1 MFYKKTG
8 LPQEG
13 DIVLCT
19 VKKILSH
26 SVFVDLDE
34 YNNIEGMLHIS
45 EVSPGR
51 IRNLRDF
58 VVPGKKIVCKII
70 KVQDEK
76 HIDLS
81 LRRVPMNIRIEKNN
95 EYKQEQ
101 KAEKMLEHIGKE
113 LNLSLEDM
121 YKKVGYK
128 AIEEYGLL
136 TNFYQSLFE
145 DNSILKKLNI
155 DEKIAKLLLN
165 LINEKIKVPEVEVSA
180 TLVLQSYKENGMST
194 IKTLLLPEIKN
205 DVKITYLSAPRYK
218 IDVKSKDY
226 KSAENILKAA
236 SERIIEN
243 AKKNGCSGELVRN
256 A

>member
-34 YNNIEGMLHIS
+34 YVNIEAMLHIS

-58 VVPGKKIVCKII
+58 VIPGKKIVCKIL

-76 HIDLS
+76 HIDIS
-81 LRRVPMNIRIEKNN
+81 LRRVPMNVRIEKNN

-101 KAEKMLEHIGKE
+101 KAEKVLEHIGKE
-113 LNLSLEDM
+113 LNLSLEEM

-128 AIEEYGLL
+128 AIEEFGTI
-136 TNFYQSLFE
+136 TNFYQNIFT
-145 DNSILKKLNI
+145 DNTILKRLNI
-155 DEKIAKLLLN
+155 DEKIAKLILASVK
-165 LINEKIKVPEVEVSA
+165 EKIKTPEVEVSA
-180 TLVLQSYKENGMST
+180 TLVLQSYKENGITT
-194 IKTLLLPEIKN
+194 IKNSLLSEIKDN
-205 DVKITYLSAPRYK
+205 VNITYLSAPRYK
-218 IDVKSKDY
+218 IDVKSIDY
-226 KSAENILKAA
+226 KTAENILKTV
-236 SERIIEN
+236 SDRIIEN
-243 AKKNGCSGELVRN
+243 VKKNGCSGELVRN